1 MCSFILC
8 KNVYIHIDVYVLK
21 FQKGY
26 SWKYEQ
32 WQFLGS
38 GTLNY
43 TWDWEDWRETFIDYF
58 ITCSVWILNMRH
70 VFLLWNKGGRME
82 GRKQGREGR
91 KKDKVTE
98 NYPTPKQWASTLL
111 QDTRLLKVTSL
122 YSVVDQGL
130 LRSLC

>member
-32 WQFLGS
+32 WRFLGS

-43 TWDWEDWRETFIDYF
+43 TWDWEHWRETFIDYF
-58 ITCSVWILNMRH
+58 ISCSVWILNMRH

-82 GRKQGREGR
+82 GGKQGKEGR

-98 NYPTPKQWASTLL
+98 NYPTPKQWTSTLL